1 MNHRERVLATLNHR
15 EPDRVPRYAGLDREV
30 VEEFRRRTGQM
41 DPGKY
46 WDWDFGHVGFRR
58 PEVLPDLK
66 ARFGRYFE
74 GREVPWVLDWEHS
87 TFPPEWGVATR
98 MAHFHDLVAPVP
110 PMVYLTDAAQLEDY
124 PFPD

>member
-46 WDWDFGHVGFRR
+46 WDWDFGSVGFRR
-58 PEVLPDLK
+58 PATPK
-66 ARFGRYFE
+66 INGKWSSPIPARAPAARKRGAAGR
-74 GREVPWVLDWEHS
+74 GKPN
-87 TFPPEWGVATR
+87 
-98 MAHFHDLVAPVP
+98 
-110 PMVYLTDAAQLEDY
+110 
-124 PFPD
+124 